1 MYLNYYNPVNLRVF
15 MNQFNLRL
23 ICYFGLNVTGM
34 YIFLFAP
41 PPGGSKNISF
51 YLVWKGK
58 IKKEGKR
65 EEKRAPKRSN
75 IQIKYK
81 NFVCKVGSSSKF
93 ARALETC
100 KITRFLSCGFGEK
113 I

>member
-41 PPGGSKNISF
+41 PPPGGA
-51 YLVWKGK
+51 K
-58 IKKEGKR
+58 I
-65 EEKRAPKRSN
+65 
-75 IQIKYK
+75 
-81 NFVCKVGSSSKF
+81 
-93 ARALETC
+93 
-100 KITRFLSCGFGEK
+100 
-113 I
+113 